1 MRELGARD
9 VRIHLIYC
17 SREKL
22 DSWDKKD
29 RYYVPRVSYRA
40 QKRIHLRKA
49 TCGVGWW
56 KVRMFLYTN
65 LFLHLS
71 LVKIRMAISER
82 IVFLLLYL

>member
-29 RYYVPRVSYRA
+29 RYYVPRVSYRVNVH
-40 QKRIHLRKA
+40 KSVFILERRL
-49 TCGVGWW
+49 VG
-56 KVRMFLYTN
+56 
-65 LFLHLS
+65 
-71 LVKIRMAISER
+71 
-82 IVFLLLYL
+82 